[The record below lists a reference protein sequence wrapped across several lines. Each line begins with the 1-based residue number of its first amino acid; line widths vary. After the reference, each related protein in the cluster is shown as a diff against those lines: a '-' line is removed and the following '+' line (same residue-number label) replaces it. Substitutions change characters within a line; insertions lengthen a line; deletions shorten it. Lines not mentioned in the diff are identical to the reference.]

1 MSDLGDLGD
10 IIGTLGV
17 EGAESYTRGALI
29 GYGVRAGMSQTATMN
44 LLRQANVG
52 FRAQQFGQVFNDY
65 RYQVAASS
73 TAGALDFDSDT
84 GQLLAGSPPENW
96 TGQYVHQVTATF
108 RTRNEEGEYELSQR
122 TLGIKSS
129 DTLTPF
135 EAAQAAMG
143 IIDMPV
149 EPDDED
155 RYGSTGDLLSLG
167 LTGAWYDTN
176 PGALGRVTS

>member
-29 GYGVRAGMSQTATMN
+29 GYGVRAGLTQTATMD

-52 FRAQQFGQVFNDY
+52 FRTQQFGQIYNDY
-65 RYQVAASS
+65 RYQIAAGA
-73 TAGALDFDSDT
+73 TAAALDFDSNT
-84 GQLLAGSPPENW
+84 GELLPGSPPANW

-108 RTRNEEGEYELSQR
+108 RTRNQEGEYELAQR
-122 TLGIKSS
+122 TLGIKAS
-129 DTLTPF
+129 DTLTPY
-135 EAAQAAMG
+135 EAIQEAMG
-143 IIDMPV
+143 VIETAPLLG
-149 EPDDED
+149 DED
-155 RYGSTGDLLSLG
+155 RYPRAQDLLTMT

-176 PGALGRVTS
+176 PGALS